1 MSAGESDASLIE
13 RFQASGD
20 AAAFEALFAR
30 HRDSLFAFLMRLA
43 LNRSV
48 AEDVS
53 QQTWLQ
59 ILEAAGRRSLRA
71 EGAASFRTY
80 LLTLGRNRYI
90 DSYCRSHAVTRSE
103 LLDDAV
109 LDTVP
114 DPGAS
119 ADAVIAALDN
129 DQLRGVLSEAM
140 SELPFP
146 QREVIA
152 LWVEGTDAETM
163 ATLVDAPRETVLS
176 RKKYGLARL
185 RAALERRGV
194 KEVLS

>member
-1 MSAGESDASLIE
+1 MNAGESDASLIE
-13 RFQASGD
+13 QFQSTGD
-20 AAAFEALFAR
+20 VAAFETLFAR

-43 LNRSV
+43 LNRAV

-59 ILEAAGRRSLRA
+59 ILEAASRRSLRA

-80 LLTLGRNRYI
+80 LLTLGRNRFI
-90 DSYCRSHAVTRSE
+90 DGYCRSHAVTRSQ
-103 LLDDAV
+103 LLDDTLAESV
-109 LDTVP
+109 A
-114 DPGAS
+114 DPAYS
-119 ADAVIAALDN
+119 AETLIGALDR
-129 DQLRGVLSEAM
+129 DQLRQVLSEAM
-140 SELPFP
+140 AELPFP

-152 LWVEGTDAETM
+152 LWAEGTDTETM

-185 RAALERRGV
+185 RAALARRGV
-194 KEVLS
+194 TEVLS